1 LIPAVRPKVFAMTR
15 VLRPAALTL
24 AASLLSF
31 AAPAGAAAPALQAA
45 IEHFKP
51 FVAAGIDQSLA
62 GARTMRKHIAE
73 NDLAG
78 AQQAWIA
85 ARGGWERAEVVSDEF
100 FPDLDDAIDSWPN
113 GKAGF
118 HAVEA
123 RLFGAHKTDALAE
136 TDALIA
142 SLEEFQQKLRTAA
155 LSPQGLLNGTAKL
168 AYEIGEN
175 KADGGESQFSGTS
188 LGDIRAN
195 VAGIAEVYRTVFAPA
210 LHARDAKRD
219 GMIATSVAAL
229 TELVKAPDLKSL
241 DGAALQRNSEELA
254 LALQDAAPML
264 GLAAP
269 NLGN

>member
-1 LIPAVRPKVFAMTR
+1 MTR

-123 RLFGAHKTDALAE
+123 RLFGAAPAGE
-136 TDALIA
+136 
-142 SLEEFQQKLRTAA
+142 
-155 LSPQGLLNGTAKL
+155 
-168 AYEIGEN
+168 AY
-175 KADGGESQFSGTS
+175 QW
-188 LGDIRAN
+188 
-195 VAGIAEVYRTVFAPA
+195 RTVPPLAQA
-210 LHARDAKRD
+210 C
-219 GMIATSVAAL
+219 SVL
-229 TELVKAPDLKSL
+229 RCRSPRRRFSF
-241 DGAALQRNSEELA
+241 Q
-254 LALQDAAPML
+254 
-264 GLAAP
+264 
-269 NLGN
+269 

>member
-1 LIPAVRPKVFAMTR
+1 MTR
-15 VLRPAALTL
+15 VLRPAAFML

-31 AAPAGAAAPALQAA
+31 AAPAGAAAPALQTASD
-45 IEHFKP
+45 HFKP
-51 FVAAGIDQSLA
+51 FIAAGIAQSLA
-62 GARTMRKHIAE
+62 GARTMREHIAQH
-73 NDLAG
+73 DLAG

-85 ARGGWERAEVVSDEF
+85 ARGGWERAEIVSDEF

-123 RLFGAHKTDALAE
+123 RLFGAHKTDALSE

-142 SLEEFQQKLRTAA
+142 SLEAFESKLRGAT
-155 LSPQGLLNGTAKL
+155 LSPQGLLNGTARL

-195 VAGIAEVYRTVFAPA
+195 VAGIAEVYRTVFASA
-210 LHARDAKRD
+210 LRARDIKREA
-219 GMIATSVAAL
+219 MIAASVAAL
-229 TELVKAPDLKSL
+229 AELVKAPDLKSL
-241 DGAALQRNSEELA
+241 DGSALQRSSEELA

-264 GLAAP
+264 GLAPP